1 MPSPC
6 QMERWTPLMVARSW
20 HRNEL
25 GVILTTQQ
33 ENQSQIYP
41 SPYIS
46 IPFMSIV
53 KIARYSSLRMLS
65 VMHKNISI
73 ESDPVLLEV
82 AVANEHWVNESRKH
96 QTMRPLK
103 LLENG
108 SPKELQEHILC
119 IWCLILPSQL
129 KDCATYTGSS
139 RSVRSRESWE

>member
-1 MPSPC
+1 MFCTVGCPFAPLL
-6 QMERWTPLMVARSW
+6 WTPLMVARSW

-33 ENQSQIYP
+33 ENQSQICP

-65 VMHKNISI
+65 VMHKNIRI
-73 ESDPVLLEV
+73 ASDPVLLEV
-82 AVANEHWVNESRKH
+82 AVANAHWVNESRKH
-96 QTMRPLK
+96 QTMKPLK

-108 SPKELQEHILC
+108 SPKELQGV
-119 IWCLILPSQL
+119 LIKRFYSKNL
-129 KDCATYTGSS
+129 KG
-139 RSVRSRESWE
+139 

>member
-25 GVILTTQQ
+25 EVILTTQQ
-33 ENQSQIYP
+33 ENQSQICP

-53 KIARYSSLRMLS
+53 KIAS
-65 VMHKNISI
+65 VMHKNIRI
-73 ESDPVLLEV
+73 ASDPVLLEV

-108 SPKELQEHILC
+108 SPKELQGLC
-119 IWCLILPSQL
+119 YL
-129 KDCATYTGSS
+129 Y
-139 RSVRSRESWE
+139 WEFPEC